1 MKGGPPPGFEE
12 AAPAEWI
19 PGDAGETGG
28 QKQFSSLA
36 PVSSV
41 REELGR
47 VGGQSM
53 ISRGFGTQWLRK
65 RSS

>member
-12 AAPAEWI
+12 AAPAELI

-36 PVSSV
+36 PVYSV
-41 REELGR
+41 QKSLGELEGR
-47 VGGQSM
+47 A
-53 ISRGFGTQWLRK
+53 
-65 RSS
+65 

>member
-1 MKGGPPPGFEE
+1 MPLGGSRAVKGGPPPGFEE
-12 AAPAEWI
+12 AAPAERI

-41 REELGR
+41 QKSLGELEGR
-47 VGGQSM
+47 A
-53 ISRGFGTQWLRK
+53 
-65 RSS
+65 